1 MTEPGDPRQSP
12 NLETHKK
19 DRVSNLDLQEDGD
32 LFYVWRMRAFVLLD
46 SCCVTVKCGTRNALP
61 TPVKAMFRPQN
72 DTSKKNIAPL

>member
-19 DRVSNLDLQEDGD
+19 DRLSNLDLQEDGD

-46 SCCVTVKCGTRNALP
+46 SCCVTGEMWYAECITNARQSNVQ
-61 TPVKAMFRPQN
+61 TTEQYFE
-72 DTSKKNIAPL
+72 KNIAPL

>member
-19 DRVSNLDLQEDGD
+19 DRLSNLDLQEDGD

-46 SCCVTVKCGTRNALP
+46 SCCVIGEMWYAECITNARQSNVQ
-61 TPVKAMFRPQN
+61 TTKQHF
-72 DTSKKNIAPL
+72 KII